1 MSCPLFSL
9 LRCPP
14 QPLHSPRAAKAWT
27 RSSCRSCRSGKLAC
41 PTRHRLISNLDA
53 PLAAPRARK
62 AKAPTTGEVQ
72 PAKAVFGTWK
82 TECLEKA
89 AKPNCQVI
97 VRSAVGDQIALVL
110 GIARTAK
117 GGVRMQMAV
126 PLGLA
131 IEKGVTI
138 KVGGYSSAFPISR
151 CTAQGCI
158 VEGEVPQPF
167 IDALQIRCRTVPPSS
182 ILRMAKPSNCRCRQS
197 PLPRLTH
204 RSAPPTDRVPGPHG
218 Q

>member
-1 MSCPLFSL
+1 MMRPFYVLSALFLTGMSATAFAQSQGRQGLDTIVVPIVPERQIGL
-9 LRCPP
+9 PD
-14 QPLHSPRAAKAWT
+14 KAP
-27 RSSCRSCRSGKLAC
+27 SDQQS
-41 PTRHRLISNLDA
+41 DA

-138 KVGGYSSAFPISR
+138 KVGGYGNAFPISR

-158 VEGEVPQPF
+158 VEGDVPQPF
-167 IDALQIRCRTVPPSS
+167 IDALQQGAGGVAVIYSS
-182 ILRMAKPSNCRCRQS
+182 EGQAIKL
-197 PLPRLTH
+197 PLPTKSFAEAYASI
-204 RSAPPTDRVPGPHG
+204 SATN
-218 Q
+218 